1 MIRPVSTVRR
11 SVASLIVL
19 FFTTALSLFG
29 QVLDNGVDAANLGKG
44 DWIYFMSAATNHLG
58 GNVSSVNN
66 IATLMSYEKS
76 QGMSHIIVKAGD
88 AGTEFPAGSP
98 QFTTSL
104 VNAAHAAGLKIFAY
118 TRSWGTN
125 VTSEIALATAML
137 NRGADGFVIDAEAEW
152 ESSNLANNTTKATQ
166 LCQGIK
172 N

>member
-1 MIRPVSTVRR
+1 MKTMNRTVSTFRCLTAGLVG
-11 SVASLIVL
+11 L
-19 FFTTALSLFG
+19 FLTTAPTLFG

-58 GNVSSVNN
+58 GNVSSVNS

-76 QGMSHIIVKAGD
+76 QGMAYIIVKAGD
-88 AGTEFPAGSP
+88 AGTAFPTSGP

-125 VTSEIALATAML
+125 VTS
-137 NRGADGFVIDAEAEW
+137 
-152 ESSNLANNTTKATQ
+152 
-166 LCQGIK
+166 
-172 N
+172 